1 MLELAPHLRLSA
13 FPIVG
18 TGGAYAE
25 AGVDMWGP
33 RRALPS
39 GGLLMHSLPL
49 LLADLRQGFVG
60 LTLSQLRFLAGQ
72 RTNALVV
79 VGDVYAQLL
88 ASTVRARSRFVI
100 QTLVSAHHSEG
111 LAFSAP
117 NRLFMERITAP
128 ERLLMRYRADRV
140 YVRDA
145 VTELALREAGLAHV
159 AYLGNPIADMPTGAP
174 LEALSRW
181 RRVVA
186 LLPGSRSYA
195 PKALQLMLSGLERIR
210 AAPFLGALAWSGGD
224 LPAVPGWQRSEPRSS
239 DRGLIAELLSGEARV
254 LVYHDRFA
262 DILRSSRLV
271 LGTSGTA
278 NEQAVALGRPVVA
291 FPVPPHYS
299 KAFLANQKRLLGP
312 ALKVVSSQP
321 GDIAA
326 AVAEWLDDPAT
337 AERAGIQGKA
347 RVGGPGGS
355 AAIAE
360 DVLGR
365 LDEPRDRSPSPR

>member
-1 MLELAPHLRLSA
+1 MLGLDRDLRLSA

-18 TGGAYAE
+18 TGRAYAE
-25 AGVDMWGP
+25 AGVDLRGP
-33 RRALPS
+33 RRSLPS

-49 LLADLRQGFVG
+49 LLADLREGFLG
-60 LTLSQLRFLAGQ
+60 LTCSQVRFLAVQ
-72 RTNALVV
+72 RPKVVVV
-79 VGDVYAQLL
+79 VGDVYAQVL
-88 ASTVRARSRFVI
+88 ASLVRARSRFVI

-117 NRLFMERITAP
+117 NRYFMERITAP

-145 VTELALREAGLAHV
+145 VTELALREAGLAHA
-159 AYLGNPIADMPTGAP
+159 AYLGNPIADMPVGAP
-174 LEALSRW
+174 LEALARW

-195 PKALQLMLSGLERIR
+195 PTALRMMLSGLEHVRG
-210 AAPFLGALAWSGGD
+210 APFVGVLAWSGGN
-224 LPAVPGWQRSEPRSS
+224 LPEVPGWQRSEPRSS
-239 DRGLIAELLSGEARV
+239 DVGLFAELVRGEARV
-254 LVYHDRFA
+254 LVYRDRFA
-262 DILRSSRLV
+262 DILRSARLV

-278 NEQAVALGRPVVA
+278 NEQAVALGKPVVA
-291 FPVPPHYS
+291 FPVPPFYS
-299 KAFLANQKRLLGP
+299 RAFLANQKRLLGP
-312 ALKVVSSQP
+312 ALNVVSAQDS
-321 GDIAA
+321 DIAA

-337 AERAGIQGKA
+337 AERAGLQGKA

-360 DVLGR
+360 DVMLRLGQV
-365 LDEPRDRSPSPR
+365 